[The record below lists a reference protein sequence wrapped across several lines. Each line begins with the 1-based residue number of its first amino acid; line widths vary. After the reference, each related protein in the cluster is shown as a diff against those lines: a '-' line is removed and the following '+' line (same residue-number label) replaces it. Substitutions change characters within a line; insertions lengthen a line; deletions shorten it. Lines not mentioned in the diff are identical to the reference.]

1 MNTNSKLVSLAALV
15 AVALLGTSAH
25 AQVIDLRFPNSGA
38 GFRPGQAP
46 SSFLP
51 GSNRFGP
58 GSRFAPPQRGIHPAN
73 HQDHR
78 AFPDHGGS
86 HAPGFPGGGWPTP
99 GIAPPFPGTGPG
111 LGGGQCAPGVS
122 PAIGAVDALIGQ
134 VGAFLQVFGP
144 TVGCV
149 PQGEQIYR
157 DALTLYESAV
167 AFRQAAMAGA
177 PPCDL
182 KPIYAAMDR
191 SCDRLVSRVNCV
203 ARGRSGPNIEQ
214 VRLIGALCQQI
225 RAYL

>member
-1 MNTNSKLVSLAALV
+1 
-15 AVALLGTSAH
+15 
-25 AQVIDLRFPNSGA
+25 
-38 GFRPGQAP
+38 
-46 SSFLP
+46 
-51 GSNRFGP
+51 
-58 GSRFAPPQRGIHPAN
+58 
-73 HQDHR
+73 
-78 AFPDHGGS
+78 
-86 HAPGFPGGGWPTP
+86 
-99 GIAPPFPGTGPG
+99 
-111 LGGGQCAPGVS
+111 
-122 PAIGAVDALIGQ
+122 
-134 VGAFLQVFGP
+134 
-144 TVGCV
+144 V